1 MENKITILIVDDHY
15 MLREGL
21 ASVLSATPEF
31 ELLGCAANG
40 EEAVQ
45 MCWEL
50 EPNVVLM
57 DLLMPETDG
66 IMAIR
71 KIHEA
76 QPAVHIIALTS
87 FAEPKLVHSA
97 MAAGATGY
105 LMKNISA
112 DSLTES
118 IRIANKGIAT
128 FSPEIAPVLL
138 QNSSEDVMSDL
149 TSREQDVLGLMLEG
163 FSNAEIA
170 FRLSISKNTVKNHVS
185 NILYKLKVRS
195 RTEAVRLALQHR
207 YNL

>member
-1 MENKITILIVDDHY
+1 MTEEITILIVDDHY

-21 ASVLSATPEF
+21 ASVLAVTAEF
-31 ELLGCAANG
+31 KLLGCAANG

-45 MCWEL
+45 KCLEL

-71 KIHEA
+71 QIHEA
-76 QPAVHIIALTS
+76 QPEINIVALTS
-87 FAEPKLVHSA
+87 FAEPKLIHAA
-97 MAAGATGY
+97 MSAGATGY

-112 DSLTES
+112 DALTES
-118 IRIANKGIAT
+118 IRVANKGIAT
-128 FSPEIAPVLL
+128 FSNEIAPVLL
-138 QNSSEDVMSDL
+138 QTSSDTVLSDL
-149 TSREQDVLGLMLEG
+149 TSREQDVLEFMLEG

-185 NILYKLKVRS
+185 NILSKLKVRS

-207 YNL
+207 FNI